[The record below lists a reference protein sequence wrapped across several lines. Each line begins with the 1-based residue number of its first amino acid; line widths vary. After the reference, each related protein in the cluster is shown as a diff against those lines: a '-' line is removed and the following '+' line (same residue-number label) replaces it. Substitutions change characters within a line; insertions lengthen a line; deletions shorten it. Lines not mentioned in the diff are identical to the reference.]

1 MQGDIEIS
9 VECVASY
16 PGSSGL
22 WNVYEISG
30 YLEVPS
36 AMIVSRLRAHL
47 SLKFGSMARL
57 DCFPLRVLGLGKRSE
72 TKIFAYS
79 KFKVDKNKTKT
90 GGGKG

>member
-1 MQGDIEIS
+1 
-9 VECVASY
+9 
-16 PGSSGL
+16 
-22 WNVYEISG
+22 
-30 YLEVPS
+30 
-36 AMIVSRLRAHL
+36 MIVSRLRAHL

>member
-1 MQGDIEIS
+1 
-9 VECVASY
+9 
-16 PGSSGL
+16 
-22 WNVYEISG
+22 
-30 YLEVPS
+30 
-36 AMIVSRLRAHL
+36 MIVSRLRAHL

-90 GGGKG
+90 GGVKG